1 MTSRSSFFKL
11 MWEDLR
17 QRLWTI
23 VLAFV
28 VFVLPVPIA
37 IAMMLTNRNSSILDV
52 PRILQAQ
59 NVWFVLVTV
68 TGALICAVSGFG
80 YLFSK
85 KKVDF
90 FHSLP
95 VKREIYFLIRYI
107 NGVFIYLVPYL
118 AMLMVSFLIIAVSGN
133 FDTEILRTAMQGL
146 LVHFLGYLIVYTTFI
161 LCVIA
166 AGNLVVFFAVS
177 GWCFGITA
185 ITVLLYDSFEQT
197 FFHTYSYFSD
207 SYSERMHSLRFLS
220 PGYFYNSTVMEPEAS
235 MLLQELLCTAILFAV
250 ALLLYR
256 IRPSEGAGKAIAFP
270 VLKPVFRVSAVVLA
284 GSCIGLLFYHMAD
297 IQREGLP
304 GWMIF
309 GTLLGALLSHMF
321 IESVYHYDIR
331 KCLANKLSLLA
342 CAAVSVI
349 FVLLMRYDV
358 AGYDRYLPDKK
369 KLASVAIDLTGLDGY
384 GSIPKY
390 VEQEGYKGIVEVDKI
405 DDMNLTEMETVY
417 PYLEALVKDTE
428 EYWDSDRT
436 RYGKWFRV
444 RVAYRLK
451 NGKTVYRE
459 YHSDGLREELLAPVF
474 ESPEYKRCQ
483 YAGVYT
489 IPAEAL
495 RTVSVQY
502 AMNQVTMTLSTEEKE
517 GLLEILQREV
527 DGLTLGEKTGS
538 VPVAVLTMSVAVP
551 EYDDSRMRKEK
562 GVRITTVDVPLYA
575 SYTETLRFL
584 EARGFSLE
592 KNYEWTGEERMELY
606 WNHSGEYT
614 EAYFDDSSFQMTGG
628 GEYKT
633 TYGWDY
639 DGESLNIK
647 PEDWQAVYEL
657 CDWEVLW
664 EYAYSG
670 MEKEY
675 HRVVLDIPVPGYNS
689 YERYL
694 FRLDKDAD
702 LSFLFD

>member
-1 MTSRSSFFKL
+1 MTSKSSFFKL
-11 MWEDLR
+11 MREDLR

-37 IAMMLTNRNSSILDV
+37 IAMIVTGRNNSVAEL
-52 PRILQAQ
+52 PWILQTR
-59 NVWFVLVTV
+59 NIWFTIVTV

-95 VKREIYFLIRYI
+95 VKREIYFIIRYI

-118 AMLMVSFLIIAVSGN
+118 VMLMVSFLIIAASGN
-133 FDTEILRTAMQGL
+133 FSTELLCTAMQGL
-146 LVHFLGYLIVYTTFI
+146 LVHFQGYLIVYTTFI

-197 FFHTYSYFSD
+197 FFHTYSYLSD
-207 SYSERMHSLRFLS
+207 SYSERMHFLRFLS
-220 PGYFYNSTVMEPEAS
+220 PGYFYNSTVLEPGAS
-235 MLLQELLCTAILFAV
+235 MLLQELLCTAILFAA

-270 VLKPVFRVSAVVLA
+270 VLKPVFRASAVVLA

-297 IQREGLP
+297 AQEKVP

-321 IESVYHYDIR
+321 VESVYHYDIR
-331 KCLANKLSLLA
+331 KCFANKLSLLA
-342 CAAVSVI
+342 CAVVSVA

-358 AGYDRYLPDKK
+358 AGYDRYLPDRK
-369 KLASVAIDLTGLDGY
+369 KLASVAIEIPGFEGYDG
-384 GSIPKY
+384 IPKY
-390 VEQEGYKGIVEVDKI
+390 VEQEGYKGIVEVNGINEMK
-405 DDMNLTEMETVY
+405 LTEPETVY
-417 PYLEALVKDTE
+417 PYLEALIKDTE
-428 EYWDSDRT
+428 GYWNGARKE
-436 RYGKWFRV
+436 YGKREWFKV
-444 RVAYRLK
+444 WVAYRLK

-459 YHSDGLREELLAPVF
+459 YYSAGLREELLAPVF
-474 ESPEYKRCQ
+474 ESPEYKQCQ

-489 IPAEAL
+489 IPPEAL
-495 RTVSVQY
+495 QMVVAQY
-502 AMNQVTMTLSTEEKE
+502 AMNQVTMTLSREEKE
-517 GLLEILQREV
+517 KLLEILRKELG
-527 DGLTLGEKTGS
+527 GLTLEEKRESLPAALLTLN
-538 VPVAVLTMSVAVP
+538 VLV
-551 EYDDSRMRKEK
+551 EQEDEK
-562 GVRITTVDVPLYA
+562 GQKRKSTAKIGIPLYT
-575 SYTETLRFL
+575 SYTETLQFL

-592 KNYEWTGEERMELY
+592 KDYQWTGNEKMELY
-606 WNHSGEYT
+606 WSDPEEYMKSV
-614 EAYFDDSSFQMTGG
+614 EGYYSDDGSFQMTGG
-628 GEYKT
+628 Y
-633 TYGWDY
+633 DY
-639 DGESLNIK
+639 DADYSRKGMDIGQ
-647 PEDWQAVYEL
+647 EDWQAVYEL
-657 CDWEVLW
+657 CDWERLW
-664 EYAYSG
+664 DYGYEG
-670 MEKEY
+670 TGREY
-675 HRVVLDIPVPGYNS
+675 HRLVLDIPVPGYNS
-689 YERYL
+689 YERYS
-694 FRLDKDAD
+694 FRLDKDVD